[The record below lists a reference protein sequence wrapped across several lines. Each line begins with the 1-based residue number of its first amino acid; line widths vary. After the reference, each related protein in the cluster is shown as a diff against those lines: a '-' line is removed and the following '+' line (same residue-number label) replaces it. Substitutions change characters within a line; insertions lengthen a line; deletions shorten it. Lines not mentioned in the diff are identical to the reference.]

1 LAETIVPAGQVAAEQ
16 HEPPPEV
23 THLRHHFATTAQQ
36 MDASMLGMWT
46 FLITEVLFFGG
57 MFTAYAIYRFTYPG
71 AFESTSVYMN
81 VWLGGI
87 NTAVL
92 ICSSLT
98 MAMSVRSAQ
107 LSRQK
112 PLILFLILTMIFG
125 SIFLIIKYFEWHSKW
140 EESLI
145 PGFKFAYPE
154 YPQFAHNAEILF
166 FLYFCM
172 TGMHALHMVVGLGLL
187 SYLLIQ
193 AVRRVFSAYYF
204 TPVEMIGLY
213 WHFVDIVWIFL
224 FPLLYLIGYHH
235 PK

>member
-1 LAETIVPAGQVAAEQ
+1 MAETIVPVG
-16 HEPPPEV
+16 HEPVGDEPSAEV
-23 THLRHHFATTAQQ
+23 THLRHHFANPAQQ
-36 MDASMLGMWT
+36 LDASVLGMWT

-57 MFTAYAIYRFTYPG
+57 MFTAYTIYRFMYPA
-71 AFESTSVYMN
+71 AFASTSHFMD

-98 MAMSVRSAQ
+98 MAMAVRSAQ
-107 LSRQK
+107 LSRRR
-112 PLILFLILTMIFG
+112 PLILFLIGTMIFG
-125 SIFLIIKYFEWHSKW
+125 TIFLVIKYVEWSRKW
-140 EESLI
+140 NEFLV
-145 PGFKFAYPE
+145 PGFNFRYDYA
-154 YPQFAHNAEILF
+154 PQYFHHAQILF

-172 TGMHALHMVVGLGLL
+172 TGMHALHMIVGLGLL
-187 SYLLIQ
+187 TYLLVQSI
-193 AVRRVFSAYYF
+193 RKVFSAFYF

-224 FPLLYLIGYHH
+224 FPLLYLIGYEH